1 MKIGIYGGTFNPPH
15 LGHMTSCRE
24 AVAALGLDKI
34 ILIPTG
40 TPPHKEVEP
49 GSPTGWE
56 RLEMTRLAVDSLLLS
71 GKAEVDDLE
80 LRREG
85 RSYTAD
91 TVRELHE
98 RYPDDRL
105 FLLMGSD
112 MLLSF
117 HTWYHPEEICAH
129 AHLCAF
135 ARSGEDCQ
143 ADLEAQAERLRRELG
158 AEVTVLKLPQVV
170 DISSTQLRQSFREGQ
185 GREYLPLSVYGY
197 ILRRGLYGVPAQLK
211 DLSDDDLRACSL
223 SMVYAKRHAH
233 ILGVEETAV
242 ELARKWGADPVLA
255 RRAGILHDCTKYLT
269 PQEHFDLCA
278 AAGVEVDP
286 LERDNPKLLHAKTGA
301 ILARDL
307 YGQPREVY
315 DAIYWHTT
323 GREGMALL
331 EKILYVADYMEPNR
345 DFDGVDEMRR
355 LAWSDLD
362 GALLMGLQMAIDDLK
377 ERKLIIHHNTQEA
390 YDWLIQQR
398 KGH

>member
-15 LGHMTSCRE
+15 LGHMTSCKE
-24 AVAALGLDKI
+24 AMAALGLDKL

-49 GSPTGWE
+49 GSPTGQE
-56 RLEMTRLAVDSLLLS
+56 RLEMTRMAADSLLLP
-71 GKAEVDDLE
+71 GKVEVDDLE

-91 TVRELHE
+91 TVKELHD
-98 RYPDDRL
+98 RYPGDRL

-117 HTWYHPEEICAH
+117 HAWYHPEEICAR

-135 ARSGEDCQ
+135 ARSDEDRQ
-143 ADLEAQAERLRRELG
+143 ADLETQAERLRRELG
-158 AEVTVLKLPQVV
+158 AQVTVLKLPKVV
-170 DISSTQLRQSFREGQ
+170 DISSTRLRQSLREGQ
-185 GREYLPLSVYGY
+185 GREYLPTSVYGY
-197 ILRRGLYGVPAQLK
+197 ILRRGLYGVSAQLK
-211 DLSDDDLRACSL
+211 HLSDDDLRACSL

-242 ELARKWGADPVLA
+242 ELARKWGADPDLA
-255 RRAGILHDCTKYLT
+255 RRAGILHDCTKYLS
-269 PQEHFDLCA
+269 PQEHFDLCEA
-278 AAGVEVDP
+278 AAVEVDP
-286 LERDNPKLLHAKTGA
+286 LERENPKLLHAKTGA

-307 YGQPREVY
+307 YGQAEEVY
-315 DAIYWHTT
+315 NAIFWHTT
-323 GREGMALL
+323 GREGMTLL

-345 DFDGVDEMRR
+345 NFDGVDEMRR
-355 LAWSDLD
+355 LAWTNLD

-377 ERKLIIHHNTQEA
+377 ERDLIIHHNTQEA
-390 YDWLIQQR
+390 YDWLTQQR